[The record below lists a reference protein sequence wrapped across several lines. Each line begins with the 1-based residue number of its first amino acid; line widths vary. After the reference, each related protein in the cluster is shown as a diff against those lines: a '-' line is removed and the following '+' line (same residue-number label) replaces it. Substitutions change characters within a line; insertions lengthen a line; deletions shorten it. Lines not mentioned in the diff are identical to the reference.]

1 MSSEERF
8 VFIVEWFDTQ
18 ASIIRKYYLTYY
30 LTDNTI
36 DMYDIKNKRVFLKRC
51 EYAGINL
58 EDMYIGSVLTVY
70 SRQLTISEYADKFTQ
85 NSFQKAREKTFGMI
99 KPDAYLNIGRIISAI
114 YRDGF
119 KINKLKMSR
128 FDDMSGSEFYG
139 VHKGKHFFP
148 SLMDFVSS
156 DVCVGMELV
165 KDDAIKGWRSL
176 LGPTNTLKAR
186 DEAPESLRAQFGTDG
201 TKNACHGSDA
211 PESADRELNFF
222 FGKDSAMKTNALL
235 NNCTCAIIKPHIIR
249 AGLAGE
255 IIQKILDDG
264 FEISAME
271 MFHLDTS
278 SAEEF
283 LEVYKGVLP
292 EFLPL
297 VDHLSSGPCIVLEV
311 RQENAV
317 EALRKLCGPH
327 DPEIAKTLRPG
338 TIRAVYGEDRVCNA
352 VHCTDLP
359 EDGVIECEYF
369 FSILQG

>member
-30 LTDNTI
+30 LTDHTI
-36 DMYDIKNKRVFLKRC
+36 DMFDIKNKRVFLKRC
-51 EYAGINL
+51 EYPGIGL

-70 SRQLTISEYADKFTQ
+70 SRQLTITEYADKFTQ
-85 NSFQKAREKTFGMI
+85 NSFQKAREKTFAMI
-99 KPDAYLNIGRIISAI
+99 KPDAYLNIGKIITAI
-114 YRDGF
+114 YQDGF

-128 FDDMSGSEFYG
+128 FDENSAGEFYG
-139 VHKGKHFFP
+139 EHKGKHFFP
-148 SLMDFVSS
+148 NLMDFVTS

-165 KDDAIKGWRSL
+165 RDDAIKSWRGL
-176 LGPTNTLKAR
+176 LGPTNTQKAK
-186 DEAPESLRAQFGTDG
+186 DEAPNSLRARFGTDG
-201 TKNACHGSDA
+201 TRNACHGSDST
-211 PESADRELNFF
+211 ESAERELGIF
-222 FGKDSAMKTNALL
+222 FGKSSIMGTSAVL
-235 NNCTCAIIKPHIIR
+235 NNCSCAIIKPHVVK

-255 IIQKILDDG
+255 IIQQVLDEG
-264 FEISAME
+264 FEISGME
-271 MFHLDTS
+271 MFHLDTP

-297 VDHLSSGPCIVLEV
+297 VEHLTSGPCIVLEV

-317 EALRKLCGPH
+317 EAFRKLTGPH
-327 DPEIAKTLRPG
+327 DPEIAKNLRPG
-338 TIRAVYGEDRVCNA
+338 TLRAKYGEDRVCNA

-369 FSILQG
+369 FSILQS